1 MALLLFI
8 YLVVCYFCAKFGN
21 LRLIYTL
28 LVWGFCMG
36 WKLGWSKGLVIAIF
50 WNFLCFSVWLQCAY
64 NSAKSKNR
72 FQLWDKWDNY
82 WRHGDSL
89 LFSLACAQVTKFH
102 TYNTGT
108 QKGCCDTKCITSYI
122 FHIKIFLHYL
132 FIRWCMPLSCAQRAF
147 PSRTKTSSKRLGLLQ
162 NQYIGPCGSA
172 AEEGQLTYPLS
183 LPFCLHRSELMG
195 P

>member
-1 MALLLFI
+1 MEQNYSGVNCGSIYTGIRWFEPSAHTGFIPSCQTWSGQNYCFFLEKKNWRMALLLFI
-8 YLVVCYFCAKFGN
+8 YLVVCYFCAKFGT

-36 WKLGWSKGLVIAIF
+36 WKLGWSKGLVIAILYKI
-50 WNFLCFSVWLQCAY
+50 LCFSVWLQCAY

-102 TYNTGT
+102 TYNTQEHKKDVVT
-108 QKGCCDTKCITSYI
+108 P
-122 FHIKIFLHYL
+122 HVL
-132 FIRWCMPLSCAQRAF
+132 PLIY
-147 PSRTKTSSKRLGLLQ
+147 T
-162 NQYIGPCGSA
+162 I
-172 AEEGQLTYPLS
+172 
-183 LPFCLHRSELMG
+183 
-195 P
+195 